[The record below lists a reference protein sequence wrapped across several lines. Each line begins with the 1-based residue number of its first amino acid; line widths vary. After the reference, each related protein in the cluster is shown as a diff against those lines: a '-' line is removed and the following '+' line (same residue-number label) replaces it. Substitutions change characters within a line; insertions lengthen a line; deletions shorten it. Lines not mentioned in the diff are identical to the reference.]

1 MCVTLNAHSW
11 SLLANIYLCKM
22 PRNNYQL
29 EKFNTEYNRL
39 NEHQK
44 RAVDTIEGPVMVIA
58 GPGTGKTQIL
68 SARIGKILL
77 DTDTQPQNILCLTYT
92 DAGVI
97 AMRKRVLDFIGADA
111 YKVNIYTFHAFCNEV
126 IQDNLGLFEKTALDP
141 VSDLQRIDLFKQLID
156 SFPKNHPLK
165 RYRGDVYYEINNL
178 QSLFSTMKRE
188 GWSPTFINERIS
200 AYIISLPLRDEYITK
215 RATKDFKK
223 GDVRTD
229 KIAEETERMEKLRAA
244 VNEFDN
250 FQKLMRSKNLYDFDD
265 MINWVIKAFEEN
277 PNLLLRYQEQ
287 FLYILVDE
295 YQDTSGTQNRLVE
308 LLINYWDKPNV
319 FVVGDDD
326 QSIYRFQGANV
337 ENMLGFANSYKNDL
351 LTVVLTHNYRSTQGI
366 LDVSKTIIDKN
377 NDRLIKQIEGL
388 SKELVSSNLKIN
400 TLTHKPVIHQYET
413 QRQEMI
419 GITQK
424 VEQILAEGIAPNKIG
439 IIYKENK
446 YGEELAQYFKLK
458 KIPYYS
464 KRSLNILNIPF
475 AKKIISILR
484 YLSFE
489 HDIPYSGD
497 ELLFEILHYDWFNVP
512 AIEIAR
518 VSIEVADK
526 QFSENK
532 TSIRKLLCERS
543 KQPVKDLF
551 SQGMNESMKKVSEAL
566 EKLISKVPNITLQ
579 SLFECIVREAGV
591 LSYVMK
597 SEERLWL
604 LQVLTGLFDFI
615 KEETHRNPD
624 LDLKLL
630 IKLFDLMEDE
640 GLSLPLTEVSG
651 NDKGVNLL
659 TAHGS
664 KGLEFEYV
672 FFAGCNAS
680 FWEKKRKPFGG
691 YKFPDNMFG
700 LSPTLSEGEGDEEL
714 RRLFYVA
721 LTRAEQN
728 LFISYCCFKNDGKEL
743 EPSMF
748 IAEILDNHELQT
760 EKVFIDP
767 VIQAAYQ
774 SLPFEAEIKP
784 EIEKIEEEYISSLL
798 ERFVMNVT
806 ALNNYLKCPLEFY
819 FKNLIRIPSPKNE
832 ATEFG
837 SSVHYALE
845 QLFRKMQGQESR
857 NKIQETSGEK
867 PAYRNGFPSKEEFI
881 NDFKWYMY
889 RHRESFTKEQFD
901 RRLEYGEDVLSN
913 YYDKYLYTWNKIVA
927 LERNIKNVVVNGV
940 PLKGKLDKLEFSG
953 KEVNVVDYKTGD
965 PDKAKEKLL
974 PPNDKN
980 ENGGDYWRQAVFY
993 KILLDNHNR
1002 DWIAVSSEFD
1012 FIEPDKKKDYRKIK
1026 LYIKPEDIA
1035 TVKQQIKTVWD
1046 KIQTHDFYTGCGKPD
1061 CHWCEFVK
1069 TNNMAVA
1076 LHEIENEEEV

>member
-1 MCVTLNAHSW
+1 
-11 SLLANIYLCKM
+11 M
-22 PRNNYQL
+22 PSKNYQL
-29 EKFNTEYNRL
+29 EKFNKEYNRL
-39 NEHQK
+39 NPEQK
-44 RAVDTIEGPVMVIA
+44 KAVDTIEGPVMVIA

-97 AMRKRVLDFIGADA
+97 AMRKRILEFIGADA
-111 YKVNIYTFHAFCNEV
+111 YKVNIYTFHAFCNDV
-126 IQDNLGLFEKTALDP
+126 IQDNLSLFEKTALDP

-178 QSLFSTMKRE
+178 HSLFSTMKRE
-188 GWSPTFINERIS
+188 GWSPEFINERID
-200 AYIISLPLRDEYITK
+200 AYIQSLPERSEYVAK
-215 RATKDFKK
+215 RASGNFKK
-223 GDVRTD
+223 GDVRID
-229 KIAEETERMEKLRAA
+229 KIEEETERMERLRAA
-244 VNEFDN
+244 VNEFTN
-250 FQKLMRSKNLYDFDD
+250 FQQLMRKNNLYDFDD

-351 LTVVLTHNYRSTQGI
+351 LTVVLTSNYRSVQSI

-388 SKELVSSNLKIN
+388 SKDLLSANVAIN
-400 TLTHKPVIHQYET
+400 HLTHKPVIHQYET

-419 GITQK
+419 GITQQ
-424 VEQILAEGIAPNKIG
+424 VEKMVAAGTDPKKIG

-446 YGEELAQYFKLK
+446 YGEELAQYCKLL

-464 KRSLNILNIPF
+464 KRSLNILYIPF

-497 ELLFEILHYDWFNVP
+497 ELLFEMLHYDWFNIP
-512 AIEIAR
+512 PIEIAR

-526 QFSENK
+526 HFTKDK
-532 TSIRKLLCERS
+532 TSIRKLLYERS
-543 KQPVKDLF
+543 KQPVIDLF
-551 SQGMNESMKKVSEAL
+551 TQSMNEGLKKASEAI
-566 EKLISKVPNITLQ
+566 ESLIATVQNVTLQ
-579 SLFECIVREAGV
+579 SLFECIIREAGV
-591 LSYVMK
+591 LGYIMQN
-597 SEERLWL
+597 EEKIWL

-615 KEETHRNPD
+615 KKETHRNPN
-624 LDLKLL
+624 LDLKQL
-630 IKLFDLMEDE
+630 IKLFDLMQSE
-640 GLSLPLTEVSG
+640 GLSLPLVEISG

-680 FWEKKRKPFGG
+680 LWEKKRKPSGG
-691 YKFPDNMFG
+691 YKFPDNIFAPLTPG
-700 LSPTLSEGEGDEEL
+700 AGDGSEGSDEEL

-728 LFISYCCFKNDGKEL
+728 LYISYCSYKDDGKEL

-748 IAEILDNHELQT
+748 IAEILDIHALQT
-760 EKVFIDP
+760 EKVFIDETT
-767 VIQAAYQ
+767 QAAFQ
-774 SLPFEAEIKP
+774 ILQLQNDHQP
-784 EIEKIEEEYISSLL
+784 EIEKIEEAYIRTLL

-845 QLFRKMQGQESR
+845 QLFKKMQ
-857 NKIQETSGEK
+857 NDK
-867 PAYRNGFPSKEEFI
+867 NVFPHKEDFI
-881 NDFKWYMY
+881 KDFNWYMH

-901 RRLEYGEDVLSN
+901 RRLEYGEEVLSN
-913 YYDKYLYTWNKIVA
+913 YYDKYLHSWNKIVA

-940 PLKGKLDKLEFSG
+940 PLKGKLDKLEFNG

-965 PDKAKEKLL
+965 VDKAKDKLKPPQEKI
-974 PPNDKN
+974 P
-980 ENGGDYWRQAVFY
+980 NGGDYWRQAVFY

-1002 DWIAVSSEFD
+1002 DWLAVSSEFD
-1012 FIEPDKKKDYRKIK
+1012 FIEPDKKKNYRREKI
-1026 LYIKPEDIA
+1026 YINPEDIT
-1035 TVKQQIKTVWD
+1035 TVKEQIIKVWGN
-1046 KIQTHDFYTGCGKPD
+1046 IQRHDFYTGCGKPD

-1076 LHEIENEEEV
+1076 LHELTEEPEEEI